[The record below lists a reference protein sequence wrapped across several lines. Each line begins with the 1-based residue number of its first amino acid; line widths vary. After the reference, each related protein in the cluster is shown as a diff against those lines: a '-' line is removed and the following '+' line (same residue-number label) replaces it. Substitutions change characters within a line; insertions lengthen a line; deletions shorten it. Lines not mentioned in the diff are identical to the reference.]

1 MFSTCKF
8 RIIVIER
15 LDVLEMFGMS
25 AFIFNIYEEELIK
38 LMFSFSHSRA
48 EGLATEIKELQGQ
61 LADYNTVITQNW
73 YNVHLAV
80 KIDNAN

>member
-1 MFSTCKF
+1 MQ
-8 RIIVIER
+8 ER

-25 AFIFNIYEEELIK
+25 AFIFNIYVILR
-38 LMFSFSHSRA
+38 FSFSHSRA

-61 LADYNTVITQNW
+61 LADYNTVITQNR
-73 YNVHLAV
+73 YNVLLAV

>member
-8 RIIVIER
+8 RIIVIVDTQER

-25 AFIFNIYEEELIK
+25 TFIFNIYEEELIK
-38 LMFSFSHSRA
+38 LRFSFSHSRA

-61 LADYNTVITQNW
+61 LADYNTVITQNQ
-73 YNVHLAV
+73 YNVLLAV
-80 KIDNAN
+80 N

>member
-1 MFSTCKF
+1 MQ
-8 RIIVIER
+8 ER

-73 YNVHLAV
+73 YNVLLAV

>member
-1 MFSTCKF
+1 MMQ
-8 RIIVIER
+8 ER
-15 LDVLEMFGMS
+15 PYVLEMCGMS

-38 LMFSFSHSRA
+38 LRFSFSQSRA

-73 YNVHLAV
+73 YNVHQAV
-80 KIDNAN
+80 KIDNANSR